1 LPRDSRSRARASEAS
16 MHTSVTASRLATV
29 LISLT
34 LSRKVLM
41 ILMSWIYG
49 ITFLALQKYL
59 TYSWRLLSCFYRMV
73 FRLSIVDGRSYVPYK
88 FTMNMAYSW
97 SQQVMDPSGKLM
109 SHDLAT
115 PVNALGRKLAFTQI
129 VSSGGLNDSLI
140 NLNKLFRIAGSVIPI
155 TVASLKLVRPSY
167 LSEWSR
173 QSLESTSSN
182 WGDVLF

>member
-1 LPRDSRSRARASEAS
+1 
-16 MHTSVTASRLATV
+16 
-29 LISLT
+29 
-34 LSRKVLM
+34 
-41 ILMSWIYG
+41 
-49 ITFLALQKYL
+49 
-59 TYSWRLLSCFYRMV
+59 
-73 FRLSIVDGRSYVPYK
+73 
-88 FTMNMAYSW
+88 
-97 SQQVMDPSGKLM
+97 MDPSGKLM

-115 PVNALGRKLAFTQI
+115 LVNALGRKLAFTQI

-182 WGDVLF
+182 LGDVLF